1 VIRRGLMFW
10 TAIAASFGL
19 PYSFF
24 NADFRESVSAL
35 VSRSQQLLSSSDGDE
50 NGSQRPT
57 LSISGEEDEDGL
69 LANSPYAASLNS
81 GAGGSL
87 SGPSFPDL
95 AQASP
100 TYADY
105 TAAVARTPTAEI
117 GVHALALLGSGNA
130 VRRLTR
136 HLPALTDPDPVPVPV
151 P

>member
-1 VIRRGLMFW
+1 VLAAPPAELAALRAAAQDAGV
-10 TAIAASFGL
+10 TA
-19 PYSFF
+19 
-24 NADFRESVSAL
+24 
-35 VSRSQQLLSSSDGDE
+35 
-50 NGSQRPT
+50 
-57 LSISGEEDEDGL
+57 
-69 LANSPYAASLNS
+69 LA
-81 GAGGSL
+81 
-87 SGPSFPDL
+87 FPDL

-105 TAAVARTPTAEI
+105 TAAIARTPTVEV